1 MSEIPDVVVQA
12 QRAVDKAWAAVE
24 AHRKAVDADRRRT
37 AQPATERHPSPV
49 LRPWTEAEDARYA
62 ELHAAAVR
70 AAEHRA
76 AVMAEHGVT
85 STWDTERAMRA
96 TARGEA

>member
-12 QRAVDKAWAAVE
+12 QRAMDAAWAELE
-24 AHRKAVDADRRRT
+24 AYRKAVDADRRKT
-37 AQPATERHPSPV
+37 AQPATEGHRSPA

-62 ELHAAAVR
+62 ELHAAAVA

-76 AVMAEHGVT
+76 AVMREHGVT
-85 STWDTERAMRA
+85 STWDTERAVRA
-96 TARGEA
+96 AARGE